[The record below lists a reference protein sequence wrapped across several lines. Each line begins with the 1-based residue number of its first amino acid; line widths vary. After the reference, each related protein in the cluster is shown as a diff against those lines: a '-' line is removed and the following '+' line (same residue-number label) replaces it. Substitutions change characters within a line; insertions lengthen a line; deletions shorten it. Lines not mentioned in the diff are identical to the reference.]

1 MESGLCCVLRYDDQ
15 IVPDCTGESSWSNQS
30 SANNSTSNLVTN
42 NLVISSSSVSG
53 DLGHHSPIGVSVNS
67 LGNTHHYNNNNNNC
81 AILDS
86 WLQQMQSGEFDA
98 YLCKQDFERLQ
109 RLEEEVAASEAVEQE
124 NKPRL
129 RLHSHVTSSDNN
141 SNHIDDMFENPQ
153 LHMRNYPRNEDEL
166 KPPLWE
172 DIASSIQKLDP
183 DNAEMFGTV
192 HANISVPQIKLEIPD
207 ELDSHEISHSP
218 LLDPLLASPKQKLP
232 PLQQSSV
239 HSTLSCHSNNSVYP
253 WYAYPSST
261 NVTSVPGRRKPPPP
275 YPNIPSGAPAPRA
288 VPRYNRRNNPELE
301 KRRIHHCDY
310 VGCDK
315 VYTKSS
321 HLKAHQR
328 IHTGEKPYRCHWPEC
343 EWRFARSD
351 ELTRHYRKHTGAKPF
366 KCEICERSFARSDHL
381 ALHMKRHLPKQPK
394 DASVFS
400 KQSQHQ
406 LS

>member
-1 MESGLCCVLRYDDQ
+1 M
-15 IVPDCTGESSWSNQS
+15 
-30 SANNSTSNLVTN
+30 
-42 NLVISSSSVSG
+42 SSSITPLV
-53 DLGHHSPIGVSVNS
+53 LFVCP
-67 LGNTHHYNNNNNNC
+67 
-81 AILDS
+81 
-86 WLQQMQSGEFDA
+86 QSGEFDA

-129 RLHSHVTSSDNN
+129 RLHSHVTSSDNS
-141 SNHIDDMFENPQ
+141 SNHIDELFENPQ

-192 HANISVPQIKLEIPD
+192 HANISVPQIKLEVPD
-207 ELDSHEISHSP
+207 ELDSNEP

-232 PLQQSSV
+232 PLQQSS
-239 HSTLSCHSNNSVYP
+239 HGGLSCHSNNSVYP
-253 WYAYPSST
+253 WYVYPNSANLTSS
-261 NVTSVPGRRKPPPP
+261 SQHPGPGRRKPPPP

-288 VPRYNRRNNPELE
+288 VPKYNRRNNPELE

-328 IHTGEKPYRCHWPEC
+328 IHTGKN
-343 EWRFARSD
+343 S
-351 ELTRHYRKHTGAKPF
+351 
-366 KCEICERSFARSDHL
+366 
-381 ALHMKRHLPKQPK
+381 
-394 DASVFS
+394 
-400 KQSQHQ
+400 
-406 LS
+406 